1 VRALAIVLGLACLGL
16 HSHGTEATLRITGY
30 VVPWSSLEIEVA
42 DEGPARVVEAVYCEQ
57 AYTCERVS
65 GVAIG
70 EVRVAVEP
78 LRIESGG
85 LVVAAAH

>member
-30 VVPWSSLEIEVA
+30 VVPWSSLEIEI
-42 DEGPARVVEAVYCEQ
+42 DGARVAAVYCEQ
-57 AYTCERVS
+57 GYACERVS
-65 GVAIG
+65 GLAIG
-70 EVRVAVEP
+70 EMRVAVEP

-85 LVVAAAH
+85 LIVAAAH